1 MMTSLF
7 SRPASTLSHSDK
19 INWLRLIRSENVGP
33 ITFFKLLDRFGT
45 PRDALNALPELA
57 RRGGRGKPIKICSA
71 SIAERELMTAEAMG
85 AQLLCAIE
93 PGYPTLL
100 SAIDDAPPC
109 IYIMGNESVL
119 KNPCVSIV
127 GARNASAGARQL
139 AWRLAMDLGQAGMT
153 VVSGLARGIDTSA
166 HEGSLQTG
174 TIAVMAGGPDVI
186 YPPENKDL
194 YDKIRATGA
203 IVSEMPPLSEPQA
216 RHFPRRNRIISGL
229 SRGLVVMEAT
239 ARSGSLITARMAAE
253 QGRDVFA
260 VPGSPLDPR
269 SEGPNNLIRDGA
281 TLVRSADDILFALG
295 NAGHAPLCE
304 PVYTNFSKGKP
315 SHFNES
321 TLAEARKIIGG
332 LLSPAAVTVDEII
345 RQCQLSPAVV
355 SMVLL
360 ELELA
365 GRLER
370 HPGGRVSMLA

>member
-1 MMTSLF
+1 MTTLF
-7 SRPASTLSHSDK
+7 SPPASTLSHSDK
-19 INWLRLIRSENVGP
+19 ISWLRLIRSENVGP

-57 RRGGRGKPIKICSA
+57 RRGGRGKPIKICST
-71 SIAERELMTAEAMG
+71 STAEHELMTAKTVG
-85 AQLLCAIE
+85 ARLLCAIE
-93 PGYPTLL
+93 PNYPALL

-127 GARNASAGARQL
+127 GARNASASARQL
-139 AWRLAMDLGQAGMT
+139 AWRLAMDLGKAGMT

-203 IVSEMPPLSEPQA
+203 IVSEMPPLTEPQA

-295 NAGHAPLCE
+295 NAGHTPFRE
-304 PVYTNFSKGKP
+304 PGHTRFSMGKP

-321 TLAEARKIIGG
+321 TLAEAREIVGG

-345 RQCQLSPAVV
+345 RQCQLSPAAV